1 MREPRLVV
9 IASHNRSKSREIEQL
24 LRAGLADLPVE
35 IRLLADYPER
45 AARPRRERRQLCGQR
60 GDKGACV
67 RRVHPSD

>member
-35 IRLLADYPER
+35 IRLLAD
-45 AARPRRERRQLCGQR
+45 
-60 GDKGACV
+60 
-67 RRVHPSD
+67 